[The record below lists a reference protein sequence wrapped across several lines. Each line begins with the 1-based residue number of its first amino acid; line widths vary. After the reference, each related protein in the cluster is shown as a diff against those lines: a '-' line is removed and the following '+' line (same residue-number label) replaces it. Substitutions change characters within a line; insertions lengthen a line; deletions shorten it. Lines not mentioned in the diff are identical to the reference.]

1 MGHLQDVVG
10 GDEDGDGVHLLEFE
24 PVLPPHSVI
33 LDYRQA
39 VDKITFRLRRYKQTL
54 FQLSTGEKYIFVL
67 YMNCTYEL
75 GHFTYNCVLMLGLL
89 LHYIWMVNNTK
100 YSNIN

>member
-10 GDEDGDGVHLLEFE
+10 GDEDGDGVHLLELE
-24 PVLPPHSVI
+24 PVLPPRSVI

-54 FQLSTGEKYIFVL
+54 FHNCLLVKNIFS
-67 YMNCTYEL
+67 
-75 GHFTYNCVLMLGLL
+75 FS
-89 LHYIWMVNNTK
+89 I
-100 YSNIN
+100 